1 MGKVIGFE
9 GTEYEVRLS
18 SGQQVK
24 WSEEE
29 VRHGWHIS
37 PFPSRIDG
45 REWEVNETW
54 HTCSMR
60 APAVGRAKSL
70 LMEGKDLQA
79 AELLVTQGT
88 LFWAPAKTWPEW
100 IAVSP
105 TSKTGWWVK
114 ATGVR
119 KEGKQLTLEIRRVQR
134 DEFDTTDWET

>member
-1 MGKVIGFE
+1 
-9 GTEYEVRLS
+9 
-18 SGQQVK
+18 
-24 WSEEE
+24 
-29 VRHGWHIS
+29 
-37 PFPSRIDG
+37 
-45 REWEVNETW
+45 
-54 HTCSMR
+54 
-60 APAVGRAKSL
+60 
-70 LMEGKDLQA
+70 MEGKDLQA